1 MTRGMTRN
9 RQVVGKPAKVIP
21 LPAPEKAPA
30 EAKSKRKSVAP
41 VQAALDAL
49 PYGSGTW
56 RIEGSM
62 GLYVRCR
69 AKTKSYLVQRKVAG
83 RLVQCVLGEMSLA
96 AARREAQRIWRD
108 LKPVTPEG
116 KITLGEAWERYLEER
131 PLSTKTRQIYSYNLD
146 RYLSDWRGR
155 TLEAIGED
163 RAGFRARILKIS
175 REHGLA
181 VASQTARCFTAV
193 YNYYRK
199 VAPDLPE
206 CPAVAVD
213 LPGVKPRDWALSDD
227 ELRQWWAGVQRLKPL
242 KQTLWLTLLL
252 TGARRDSVRML
263 RWADV
268 DFERRVIRF
277 STAKAG
283 RTYAVPMPDRLTAIL
298 AAWREQAPPSEWV
311 FPSPQRA
318 NAPLSEQVRD
328 DKRGVAS
335 AHHLR
340 HTMRTRLAEVGASPD
355 LARVA
360 LGHSLAGDV
369 SRGYITPHLLLEAVR
384 PLMNAV
390 AERYAEVLR
399 WR

>member
-21 LPAPEKAPA
+21 LPAPDKAPV
-30 EAKSKRKSVAP
+30 EAKRKRKSVEP
-41 VQAALDAL
+41 VQAAVDAL

-69 AKTKSYLVQRKVAG
+69 AKSKSYLVQRKVAG
-83 RLVQCVLGEMSLA
+83 RLVQCVLGELSLA

-108 LKPVTPEG
+108 LKPMAPEG
-116 KITLGEAWERYLEER
+116 KITLGEAWARYLEER
-131 PLSTKTRQIYSYNLD
+131 PLAPKTRVIYSENIA

-155 TLEAIGED
+155 TLEAIGQD

-181 VASQTARCFTAV
+181 VASQTLRCFRAV
-193 YNYYRK
+193 YNYHRK
-199 VAPDLPE
+199 IAPDLPE

-213 LPGVKPRDWALSDD
+213 LPGIKPRDWALSDD

-268 DFERRVIRF
+268 DFDRRVIRF

-283 RTYAVPMPDRLTAIL
+283 RTYAVPMPDRLAAIL

-340 HTMRTRLAEVGASPD
+340 HSYRTVLAQIGCPPDSARL
-355 LARVA
+355 LM
-360 LGHSLAGDV
+360 GHSLSGDV
-369 SRGYITPHLLLEAVR
+369 SRGYITPGLMTESLRPWAEAVQK
-384 PLMNAV
+384 
-390 AERYAEVLR
+390 RYSEVMG
-399 WR
+399 WP